1 MDGQNVSLA
10 LAFAGG
16 FLSFA
21 SPCVLPLVPAYLGYL
36 GGGTVAGLVADRKAG
51 VLHSLAFVAG
61 FSLVFVTLGASV
73 GVISSLLSRYL
84 VWVQRIGGLVLIVF
98 GLHTLGLLQI
108 PFLYADTRAQP
119 PYSRSRGQGVGAG
132 YVSSFLMGVFFS
144 AGWAPC
150 VGPILTAILLLASNT
165 QTAAQGALLLFVYA
179 LGLGVPF
186 VLAGLAVGSLT
197 AWIRRMGR
205 YMQWVS
211 WISGF
216 LLILIGVAIFTDS
229 LRLLSAYGS
238 FFNLGIQ

>member
-10 LAFAGG
+10 LAFVGG
-16 FLSFA
+16 LLSFA

-36 GGGTVAGLVADRKAG
+36 GGGTVAGVVSDKKAG

-61 FSLVFVTLGASV
+61 FSLIFVALGASV
-73 GVISSLLSRYL
+73 GIISSLLSRYL

-98 GLHTLGLLQI
+98 GLHTMGLLKI
-108 PFLYADTRAQP
+108 PLLYSDTRAQ
-119 PYSRSRGQGVGAG
+119 YRRTGAG
-132 YVSSFLMGVFFS
+132 YLSSFLMGVFFS

-165 QTAAQGALLLFVYA
+165 QTAAQGAFLLFVYA
-179 LGLGVPF
+179 LGLGLPF

-211 WISGF
+211 WISGV
-216 LLILIGVAIFTDS
+216 LLILIGIAIFTDS
-229 LRLLSAYGS
+229 LRILSAYGS
-238 FFNLGIQ
+238 FFNFGIE

>member
-1 MDGQNVSLA
+1 MDGQSVSLA
-10 LAFAGG
+10 LAFVGG
-16 FLSFA
+16 LLSFA

-61 FSLVFVTLGASV
+61 FSLVFVALGASV
-73 GVISSLLSRYL
+73 GVLSSLLSRYL
-84 VWVQRIGGLVLIVF
+84 VWIQRIGGVVLIVF

-108 PFLYADTRAQP
+108 PFLYADTRAQF
-119 PYSRSRGQGVGAG
+119 RRRGAG
-132 YVSSFLMGVFFS
+132 YLSSFLMGVFFS

-150 VGPILTAILLLASNT
+150 VGPILTAILFLASNT
-165 QTAAQGALLLFVYA
+165 QTAAQGAFLLFVYA
-179 LGLGVPF
+179 LGLGLPF
-186 VLAGLAVGSLT
+186 VLAGLAVGGLT

-211 WISGF
+211 WVSGV
-216 LLILIGVAIFTDS
+216 LLILIGVAIFTDT

-238 FFNLGIQ
+238 FFNLGIE

>member
-1 MDGQNVSLA
+1 MEGQNVSLA
-10 LAFAGG
+10 LAFVGG
-16 FLSFA
+16 LLSFA

-36 GGGTVAGLVADRKAG
+36 GGGTVAGVVSDKKAG
-51 VLHSLAFVAG
+51 VFHSLAFVAG
-61 FSLVFVTLGASV
+61 FSLVFVALGASV

-84 VWVQRIGGLVLIVF
+84 VWVQRIGGIVLIVF
-98 GLHTLGLLQI
+98 GLHTLGLLKI
-108 PFLYADTRAQP
+108 PFLYYDTRAQMQ
-119 PYSRSRGQGVGAG
+119 RRGVG
-132 YVSSFLMGVFFS
+132 YLSSFLMGVFFS

-165 QTAAQGALLLFVYA
+165 QTAGQGAFLLFVYA

-211 WISGF
+211 WISGV
-216 LLILIGVAIFTDS
+216 LLILIGAAIFTDS

-238 FFNLGIQ
+238 FFNLGIE

>member
-10 LAFAGG
+10 LAFVGG
-16 FLSFA
+16 LLSFA

-36 GGGTVAGLVADRKAG
+36 GGGSAAGMVSGRKAG
-51 VLHSLAFVAG
+51 VLHSLVFVAG
-61 FSLVFVTLGASV
+61 FSLVFVALGASV
-73 GVISSLLSRYL
+73 GILSSLLSRYL
-84 VWVQRIGGLVLIVF
+84 VWVQRVGGIVLIVF
-98 GLHTLGLLQI
+98 GLHTLGLLKI
-108 PFLYADTRAQP
+108 PFLYYDTRNEM
-119 PYSRSRGQGVGAG
+119 RRGGAG
-132 YVSSFLMGVFFS
+132 YLSSFLMGIVFS

-150 VGPILTAILLLASNT
+150 VGPILTAILLLASTT

-197 AWIRRMGR
+197 AWLRRAGK
-205 YMQWVS
+205 YMK
-211 WISGF
+211 WISIVSGA

-238 FFNLGIQ
+238 FFNLELW

>member
-1 MDGQNVSLA
+1 MEVQNVSLA

-16 FLSFA
+16 LLSFA

-36 GGGTVAGLVADRKAG
+36 GGGTVAGLVSDKRAG

-61 FSLVFVTLGASV
+61 FSLVFVALGASV

-98 GLHTLGLLQI
+98 GLHTLGLLHI
-108 PFLYADTRAQP
+108 PVLYADTRAQF
-119 PYSRSRGQGVGAG
+119 RRGGAG
-132 YVSSFLMGVFFS
+132 YLSSFLMGVFFS

-165 QTAAQGALLLFVYA
+165 QTAGQGALLLFVYA

-186 VLAGLAVGSLT
+186 VLAGLAIGSLT
-197 AWIRRMGR
+197 VWIRRMGR

-229 LRLLSAYGS
+229 LRFLSAYGS
-238 FFNLGIQ
+238 FFNLGIE

>member
-16 FLSFA
+16 LLSFA

-36 GGGTVAGLVADRKAG
+36 GGGTVAGLVSDKRAG
-51 VLHSLAFVAG
+51 VLHSLTFVAG
-61 FSLVFVTLGASV
+61 FSLVFVALGASV

-84 VWVQRIGGLVLIVF
+84 VWVQRVGGVVLIVF

-108 PFLYADTRAQP
+108 PFLYADTRAQF
-119 PYSRSRGQGVGAG
+119 RRRGAG
-132 YVSSFLMGVFFS
+132 YLSSFLMGVFFS

-165 QTAAQGALLLFVYA
+165 QTAGQGALLLLVYA

-211 WISGF
+211 WISGA

-229 LRLLSAYGS
+229 LRFLSAYGS
-238 FFNLGIQ
+238 FFNLGLE

>member
-10 LAFAGG
+10 LAFVGG
-16 FLSFA
+16 LLSFA

-36 GGGTVAGLVADRKAG
+36 GGGTVSGIVSDKKAG
-51 VLHSLAFVAG
+51 VLHSLTFVAG
-61 FSLVFVTLGASV
+61 FSLVFVALGASV

-108 PFLYADTRAQP
+108 PFLYSDTRAQFQ
-119 PYSRSRGQGVGAG
+119 RKGAG

-165 QTAAQGALLLFVYA
+165 QTAGQGALLLFVYA
-179 LGLGVPF
+179 LGLGAPF

-211 WISGF
+211 WISGV
-216 LLILIGVAIFTDS
+216 LLILIGVAIFTNS
-229 LRLLSAYGS
+229 LRFLSAYGS
-238 FFNLGIQ
+238 FFNFGIE

>member
-1 MDGQNVSLA
+1 MDGQSVSLA
-10 LAFAGG
+10 LAFVGG
-16 FLSFA
+16 LLSFA

-61 FSLVFVTLGASV
+61 FSLVFVALGASV
-73 GVISSLLSRYL
+73 GVLSSLLSRYL
-84 VWVQRIGGLVLIVF
+84 VWIQRIGGVVLIVF

-108 PFLYADTRAQP
+108 QFLYADTRAQF
-119 PYSRSRGQGVGAG
+119 RRRGAG
-132 YVSSFLMGVFFS
+132 YLSSFLMGVFFS

-150 VGPILTAILLLASNT
+150 VGPILTAILFLASNT
-165 QTAAQGALLLFVYA
+165 QTAAQGAFLLFVYA
-179 LGLGVPF
+179 LGLGLPF
-186 VLAGLAVGSLT
+186 VLAGLAVGGLT

-211 WISGF
+211 WVSGV
-216 LLILIGVAIFTDS
+216 LLILIGVAIFTDT

-238 FFNLGIQ
+238 FFNLGIE